1 MDTRHSSRQ
10 PQAHSSPRASGDPR
24 GWLPPVVV
32 ALIAL
37 AVFAPSLKNGF
48 VNFDD
53 PMLLL
58 NNPHYRGFGCAH
70 LRWMFGNTWMGL
82 YMPLT
87 WITYALDFIVWG
99 MNPFGYH
106 LTNILFHAANAA
118 VFYGVC
124 RLLLR
129 RALPAF
135 TQADDGAVTV
145 ATVAGALFF
154 AIHPLRVE
162 SVTWITERRD
172 VVSGLFYL
180 LAIWAYLSAAVEQ
193 DFTRRRRLKGCSVVA
208 FMMSLLGKGSG
219 VTLPAILL
227 LFDVYPLRRLL
238 GNPTAGLKPPARMI
252 LKEKMFYLLPALLVA
267 VVGIGGQANSAF
279 VPSLERLSVS
289 ARAAQA
295 CYGYVFYIWKT
306 LLPLGLLPAYK
317 ATPDMGLSSPGILLC
332 AGIIAGI
339 SMGAF
344 AARKSHPGFLAVWVF
359 YLVTLAP
366 MAGVFKFGSQ
376 LVADRYSYLSCLGW
390 AVLASGAV
398 AQLLRGAR
406 VLAKPALTLAGMLL
420 CGLAILTWRQIHVW
434 HDSEGLWRYTI
445 SHDPEFTMAHMNLG
459 VALVEQGRFDEA
471 IQEYRKGLA
480 ISPRHRDTL
489 YNLSAALRAKGNLLL
504 ALGRYSDAA
513 SWYAESLA
521 IRPDDVEC
529 LANLGIA
536 LAAQGHLQDAA
547 EQFRRAILIDG
558 RRPGL
563 HLNLGSCLARQG
575 RLDEAIAQF
584 RVEMGID
591 PDNAQ
596 ARNNLQLALSHKR

>member
-1 MDTRHSSRQ
+1 M
-10 PQAHSSPRASGDPR
+10 
-24 GWLPPVVV
+24 PPVAV
-32 ALIAL
+32 ALLAL
-37 AVFAPSLKNGF
+37 AVFAPSLRNGF

-58 NNPHYRGFGCAH
+58 NNPHYRGFSWAH
-70 LRWMFGNTWMGL
+70 LRWMFGSTWMGL

-87 WITYALDFIVWG
+87 WITYALDFRVWG
-99 MNPFGYH
+99 MDPFGYH

-135 TQADDGAVTV
+135 TRADDGAVTV
-145 ATVAGALFF
+145 AAAAGALFF

-180 LAIWAYLSAAVEQ
+180 LAMWAYLSAAVEQ

-208 FMMSLLGKGSG
+208 FVMSLLGKGSG

-227 LFDVYPLRRLL
+227 LLDVYPLRRLP
-238 GNPTAGLKPPARMI
+238 GNPTTWLKPPARTI
-252 LKEKMFYLLPALLVA
+252 LMEKMICLLPALLIA
-267 VVGIGGQANSAF
+267 VVGVGGQANSAF
-279 VPSLERLSVS
+279 VPSLERLPVS

-317 ATPDMGLSSPGILLC
+317 ATADIGLSSPDILLC

-344 AARKSHPGFLAVWVF
+344 AARRSYPGVLAVWVF

-390 AVLASGAV
+390 AVLVGGAMGR
-398 AQLLRGAR
+398 LLRGAR
-406 VLAKPALTLAGMLL
+406 ALAKPALILAGMLL
-420 CGLAILTWRQIHVW
+420 CGLAILTWRQIDVW

-459 VALVEQGRFDEA
+459 VALVEKGRFDEA

-480 ISPRHRDTL
+480 ISPRHQDTL

-504 ALGRYSDAA
+504 AQGRSSDAA

-536 LAAQGHLQDAA
+536 LAAQGHLQDAV
-547 EQFRRAILIDG
+547 EQFRRAVIIDG
-558 RRPGL
+558 SRPGL

-584 RVEMGID
+584 RLEMEID
-591 PDNAQ
+591 SNNAQ
-596 ARNNLQLALSHKR
+596 ASRNLQLALRHKR